1 MRARTLVASVLV
13 AGVVVAVAA
22 VAVPAG
28 TVRAAAPASAA
39 QYSAEIRWTTG
50 GVPHILADNWGSL
63 GFGYGDAFAQDNLCT
78 MAEDYVTIEAQRSLY
93 FGPAGTYVQ
102 RANGTTVTN
111 LDSDV
116 FYQQIINSGVVASLT
131 RDLDPR
137 LVELNDGYVAG
148 YNHYLASVGGA
159 AGVPDPSCRG
169 QAWVQP
175 ITPEESLMRFYQ
187 LMLESSQGLAI
198 NSIASAAPPASGSP
212 ASASTAAK
220 HTAAKDTAAKD
231 AAAEDLVLKDPQR
244 AAAELTAG
252 LHSELAAEG
261 SNAVAIGSS
270 GSRNGHGLLLG
281 NPHFPWIGSERFFQA
296 QLTIPGQ
303 LNVTGASL
311 YGVPLIL
318 IGHTATVAWSHTVS
332 TAFRFTL
339 YQLSIV
345 PGHPTSYYQNGHP
358 VAMTPSTV
366 TVPGP
371 NGTSF
376 TRTLWST
383 RYGPV
388 LSSLSGL
395 PLPWTSTS
403 AYAMRD
409 ANAGNLSRA
418 LNTWFGFDQ
427 AKTTGDILST
437 LKKYQGIP
445 WVNTIAVDK
454 QGQALYADIGSIPGV
469 PDSLAKSCDIGIGV
483 FTFAEAGLPVLD
495 GSRTACDWR
504 TGPGAAAPG
513 LLGPSQEPYLLRTDY
528 VTNSNDSYWLA
539 NPHHPLTGYPRII
552 GSTDSARSLR
562 TRIGLIEVQARI
574 DGTDGEGRPGF
585 TVPLM
590 QQLDL
595 NDLDYAAKLTL
606 PALVQMCR
614 SMHGVAP
621 TSSGKTVRLGDA
633 CDALAGWDMHW
644 DPSQR
649 GAELFGAFWSV
660 ASSGQ
665 PFAHPFN
672 PANPVN
678 TPYGLDTSSHAVRVA
693 LGDAVQTLDKEH
705 IALDAPLGSVQY
717 VSAGGR
723 QIPIPGGPGDPDG
736 IFNAIYV
743 DSVAGDS
750 PTAPDEGSSFI
761 QIVSF
766 NSGACPTGET
776 ILTYSESSDA
786 GSPHYADQ
794 TALFSHKQML
804 PDRFCQQQ
812 IMSDPHLQIT
822 YVSGSD

>member
-1 MRARTLVASVLV
+1 MLTRMLVASVLV
-13 AGVVVAVAA
+13 AGAVVAAPA
-22 VAVPAG
+22 V
-28 TVRAAAPASAA
+28 TVRAAAPASQQSAR
-39 QYSAEIRWTTG
+39 YSAEIRWTTG
-50 GVPHILADNWGSL
+50 GVPHILASDWGNL
-63 GFGYGDAFAQDNLCT
+63 GFGYGYAFAQDNLCT

-93 FGPAGTYVQ
+93 FGSTGSYVQ
-102 RANGTTVTN
+102 RANGSTVTN

-116 FYQQIINSGVVASLT
+116 FYQNILNSGLIASLT
-131 RDLDPR
+131 RNLDPR
-137 LVELNDGYVAG
+137 LVQLNEGYVAG

-169 QAWVQP
+169 KAWVQP
-175 ITPEESLMRFYQ
+175 ITTTDSLMRFYQ

-198 NSIASAAPPASGSP
+198 NSIASAAPPAPGS
-212 ASASTAAK
+212 SALSA
-220 HTAAKDTAAKD
+220 
-231 AAAEDLVLKDPQR
+231 VPRDPQR

-252 LHSELAAEG
+252 LHSELSTQG

-270 GSRNGHGLLLG
+270 GTRNGYGMLLG
-281 NPHFPWIGSERFFQA
+281 NPHFPWIGTERFYQA

-339 YQLSIV
+339 YQLNIV
-345 PGHPTSYYQNGHP
+345 PGHPTSYYENGRK
-358 VAMTPSTV
+358 VAMTSSSV
-366 TVPGP
+366 TVAGP
-371 NGTSF
+371 DGTSF

-388 LSSLSGL
+388 LNSLSGL
-395 PLPWTSTS
+395 PLPWTSTT

-409 ANAGNLSRA
+409 ANADNLSRA
-418 LNTWFGFDQ
+418 LDTWFGFDR

-454 QGQALYADIGSIPGV
+454 QGQALYADIGSVPGV
-469 PDSLAKSCDIGIGV
+469 PDSLAKACDIGIGV

-495 GSRTACDWR
+495 GSRTACDWK

-513 LLGPSQEPYLLRTDY
+513 LMGPSQEPYLLRTDY

-539 NPHHPLTGYPRII
+539 NPHHPLTGYARII
-552 GSTDSARSLR
+552 GSAATARTLR
-562 TRIGLIEVQARI
+562 TRIGLVEVQARI
-574 DGTDGEGRPGF
+574 DGTDGEGAPGF

-595 NDLDYAAKLTL
+595 NDLDYAAELTL
-606 PALVQMCR
+606 PALVRLCR

-633 CDALAGWDMHW
+633 CNALAGWDEHW
-644 DPSQR
+644 DTSQR
-649 GAELFGAFWSV
+649 GAELFGAFWAV

-672 PANPVN
+672 PADPVN
-678 TPYGLDTSSHAVRVA
+678 TPYGLNTSSHAVRVA
-693 LGDAVQTLDKEH
+693 LGDAVRTLDQH
-705 IALDAPLGSVQY
+705 HVPLDATLGSVQY

-723 QIPIPGGPGDPDG
+723 KIPIPGGPGDPDG

-743 DSVAGDS
+743 DSTPGDS
-750 PTAPDEGSSFI
+750 LTAPDEGSSFI

-766 NSGACPTGET
+766 NSSSCPTGET
-776 ILTYSESSDA
+776 MLTYSESSDA
-786 GSPHYADQ
+786 DSPHYADQ

-812 IMSDPHLQIT
+812 IMSDPHLRIT
-822 YVSGSD
+822 HVSSS

>member
-1 MRARTLVASVLV
+1 MIMAADDHGALSGIFVFARMVIASVLV
-13 AGVVVAVAA
+13 AGAVVAVPTAVVHAA
-22 VAVPAG
+22 
-28 TVRAAAPASAA
+28 TPASAP

-50 GVPHILADNWGSL
+50 GVPHILAGNWGSL
-63 GFGYGDAFAQDNLCT
+63 GFGYGYAFAQDNLCT
-78 MAEDYVTIEAQRSLY
+78 MAEDYVTVEAQRSLY
-93 FGPAGTYVQ
+93 FGAAGTYVQ
-102 RANGTTVTN
+102 RANGATVTN
-111 LDSDV
+111 LDSDL
-116 FYQQIINSGVVASLT
+116 FYQQIISSGLIASLT

-137 LVELNDGYVAG
+137 LVLLNDGYVAG

-159 AGVPDPSCRG
+159 AGVPDPACRG

-175 ITPEESLMRFYQ
+175 ITPTDSLMRFYQ

-198 NSIASAAPPASGSP
+198 DSIASAAPPAPG
-212 ASASTAAK
+212 ASTSSA
-220 HTAAKDTAAKD
+220 
-231 AAAEDLVLKDPQR
+231 VLRDPRR
-244 AAAELTAG
+244 AAAVLTAG
-252 LHSELAAEG
+252 LREELAAQG

-270 GSRNGHGLLLG
+270 GTRNGYGLLLG
-281 NPHFPWIGSERFFQA
+281 NPHFPWIGTERFFQA

-345 PGHPTSYYQNGHP
+345 PGHPTSYYVNGRP
-358 VAMTPSTV
+358 VAMTSSTV
-366 TVPGP
+366 TVAGPG
-371 NGTSF
+371 GTTI

-388 LSSLSGL
+388 LDSLSGL
-395 PLPWTSTS
+395 PLPWTSTT

-409 ANAGNLSRA
+409 ANADNLSRA

-427 AKTTGDILST
+427 AKTTGDILAT

-469 PDSLAKSCDIGIGV
+469 PDSLANACDIGIGV

-513 LLGPSQEPYLLRTDY
+513 LMGPSQEPYLLRTDY

-539 NPHHPLTGYPRII
+539 NPHHPLTGYARII
-552 GSTDSARSLR
+552 GSADTARSLR

-574 DGTDGEGRPGF
+574 DGTDGEGPPGF

-595 NDLDYAAKLTL
+595 NDLDYAAELTL
-606 PALVQMCR
+606 PALVQLCR

-633 CDALAGWDMHW
+633 CNALAGWDMHW
-644 DPSQR
+644 DTSQR

-660 ASSGQ
+660 ASGVQ
-665 PFAHPFN
+665 WWTHPFN
-672 PANPVN
+672 PAEPVT
-678 TPYGLDTSSHAVRVA
+678 TPYGLNTASHAIRVA
-693 LGDAVQTLDKEH
+693 LGDAVRTLDHDH
-705 IALDAPLGSVQY
+705 IPLDATLGSEQY
-717 VSAGGR
+717 VSANAR

-743 DSVAGDS
+743 DSVPGDS
-750 PTAPDEGSSFI
+750 LTAPDEGSSFI

-766 NSGACPTGET
+766 NSSPCPTGET
-776 ILTYSESSDA
+776 ILTYSESSDTT
-786 GSPHYADQ
+786 SPHYADQ

-804 PDRFCQQQ
+804 PDRFCTQQ

-822 YVSGSD
+822 YVSG

>member
-1 MRARTLVASVLV
+1 MLTRTLVASVLA
-13 AGVVVAVAA
+13 AGAVVV
-22 VAVPAG
+22 VPAV
-28 TVRAAAPASAA
+28 VRAAAPASAP

-63 GFGYGDAFAQDNLCT
+63 GFGYGYAFAQDNLCT
-78 MAEDYVTIEAQRSLY
+78 MAEDYVTVEAQRSLY

-102 RANGTTVTN
+102 RANGVTVTN
-111 LDSDV
+111 LDSDL
-116 FYQQIINSGVVASLT
+116 FYQQILSSGLIASLT

-137 LVELNDGYVAG
+137 LVQLNDGYVAG

-169 QAWVQP
+169 KAWVQP
-175 ITPEESLMRFYQ
+175 ITTTVSLMRFYQ

-198 NSIASAAPPASGSP
+198 DAITSAAPPAPGS
-212 ASASTAAK
+212 SASSA
-220 HTAAKDTAAKD
+220 
-231 AAAEDLVLKDPQR
+231 VLKDPQR
-244 AAAELTAG
+244 AAAVLTAG
-252 LHSELAAEG
+252 LRKELAAQG

-270 GSRNGHGLLLG
+270 GTRNGYGLLLG
-281 NPHFPWIGSERFFQA
+281 NPHFPWIGTERFFQA

-339 YQLSIV
+339 YQLNLV
-345 PGHPTSYYQNGHP
+345 PGHPTSYYENGRP
-358 VAMTPSTV
+358 VAMTSSTV
-366 TVPGP
+366 TVAGP
-371 NGTSF
+371 NGTSL
-376 TRTLWST
+376 TRTMWST

-388 LSSLSGL
+388 LDSLSGL
-395 PLPWTSTS
+395 SLPWTTTT

-409 ANAGNLSRA
+409 ANADNLSRA
-418 LNTWFGFDQ
+418 LETWFGFDQ

-454 QGQALYADIGSIPGV
+454 QGLALYADIGSIPGV
-469 PDSLAKSCDIGIGV
+469 PDSLAKACDTGIGE

-513 LLGPSQEPYLLRTDY
+513 LMGPSQEPYLLRTDY

-539 NPHHPLTGYPRII
+539 NPHQPLTGYARII
-552 GSTDSARSLR
+552 GSTDTARSLR

-574 DGTDGEGRPGF
+574 DGTDGEGPPGF

-595 NDLDYAAKLTL
+595 NDLDYAAELTL
-606 PALVQMCR
+606 PALVRMCR

-621 TSSGKTVRLGDA
+621 TSTGKTVRLGDA
-633 CDALAGWDMHW
+633 CNALAGWDMRW

-649 GAELFGAFWSV
+649 GAELFGAFWSA

-672 PANPVN
+672 PADPVN
-678 TPYGLDTSSHAVRVA
+678 TPYGLNTASHAVRVA
-693 LGDAVQTLDKEH
+693 LGDAVRTLDQRH
-705 IALDAPLGSVQY
+705 IPLDATLGSVQY

-743 DSVAGDS
+743 DSVPGDS
-750 PTAPDEGSSFI
+750 LTAPDEGSSFI

-766 NSGACPTGET
+766 NSSSCPTGET
-776 ILTYSESSDA
+776 ILTYSESSDV

-794 TALFSHKQML
+794 TALFSHKAML

-822 YVSGSD
+822 YVSS

>member
-1 MRARTLVASVLV
+1 MFTRTLIASVL
-13 AGVVVAVAA
+13 AVGAV
-22 VAVPAG
+22 VAVPAAA
-28 TVRAAAPASAA
+28 VRAAAPPSA

-63 GFGYGDAFAQDNLCT
+63 GFGYGYAFTQDNLCT
-78 MAEDYVTIEAQRSLY
+78 MAEDYVTVDAQRSLY
-93 FGPAGTYVQ
+93 FGPTGSYVQ

-111 LDSDV
+111 LDSDL
-116 FYQQIINSGVVASLT
+116 FYQQILNSGLIASLA

-137 LVELNDGYVAG
+137 LVQLNDGYVAG

-175 ITPEESLMRFYQ
+175 ITTTESLMRFYQ

-198 NSIASAAPPASGSP
+198 NSIGSAAPPAPGSS
-212 ASASTAAK
+212 SASSA
-220 HTAAKDTAAKD
+220 
-231 AAAEDLVLKDPQR
+231 VLRDPRR

-252 LHSELAAEG
+252 LHKEITAQG
-261 SNAVAIGSS
+261 SNGVAIGSS
-270 GSRNGHGLLLG
+270 GTRNGYGLLLG
-281 NPHFPWIGSERFFQA
+281 NPHFPWIGTERLFQA

-339 YQLSIV
+339 YQLNLV

-358 VAMTPSTV
+358 VAMTSSTV

-371 NGTSF
+371 DGTSL

-388 LSSLSGL
+388 LDSLSGL
-395 PLPWTSTS
+395 PLPWTTTT
-403 AYAMRD
+403 AYVMRD
-409 ANAGNLSRA
+409 ANADNLSRA
-418 LNTWFGFDQ
+418 LETWFGFDQ

-469 PDSLAKSCDIGIGV
+469 PDSLANACDIGIGV

-513 LLGPSQEPYLLRTDY
+513 LMGPSQEPYLLRTDY

-539 NPHHPLTGYPRII
+539 NPHHPLTGYARII
-552 GSTDSARSLR
+552 GSTDTARSLR

-574 DGTDGEGRPGF
+574 DGTDGEGPPGF

-595 NDLDYAAKLTL
+595 NDLDYAAELTL

-633 CDALAGWDMHW
+633 CDALAVG
-644 DPSQR
+644 
-649 GAELFGAFWSV
+649 
-660 ASSGQ
+660 
-665 PFAHPFN
+665 
-672 PANPVN
+672 
-678 TPYGLDTSSHAVRVA
+678 SH
-693 LGDAVQTLDKEH
+693 
-705 IALDAPLGSVQY
+705 
-717 VSAGGR
+717 
-723 QIPIPGGPGDPDG
+723 
-736 IFNAIYV
+736 F
-743 DSVAGDS
+743 
-750 PTAPDEGSSFI
+750 
-761 QIVSF
+761 
-766 NSGACPTGET
+766 
-776 ILTYSESSDA
+776 
-786 GSPHYADQ
+786 
-794 TALFSHKQML
+794 
-804 PDRFCQQQ
+804 
-812 IMSDPHLQIT
+812 
-822 YVSGSD
+822 